1 MCISLLSPRLN
12 RWHTFDKL
20 LINYVPISR
29 FSIVFYY
36 LASKHIL
43 QSILLVIHKHFN
55 KNVHWSSQ
63 IRSEKWWNI
72 GYTAAVCDATSWF
85 HLKKKVLK
93 SHLPRRVI
101 FLSESIKLF
110 WAKILGNVFR
120 QMKTIFF
127 SFVLKKKKHESG
139 HLL

>member
-85 HLKKKVLK
+85 HLKKKK
-93 SHLPRRVI
+93 FWKVI
-101 FLSESIKLF
+101 CLDESFFFLNRSNYSEQKFLANCF
-110 WAKILGNVFR
+110 VKWKR
-120 QMKTIFF
+120 YFF
-127 SFVLKKKKHESG
+127 
-139 HLL
+139 LLY